1 MREQIIA
8 ALDIGSS
15 KICCFIAKVGE
26 NPAAFGNDPAVLG
39 YDEGEAQHRPRV
51 IGIGHQI
58 SKGLKAGTVI
68 DMEETETSIRA
79 AVDAAERMAG
89 GSPIHDV
96 YVNVSAGQPKSSFF
110 SVEVDVAGH
119 EISQLDI
126 DHVLSAGQK
135 NLKNEDRFILHSRPI
150 SFSIDGVAGAKKP
163 LGMFGEILGVKIHT
177 SSVALSP
184 LKNIQTCLN
193 RCHLNL
199 KGAVLTPY
207 ASALAVLVPDERKIG
222 AICVDMGGGLTSIS
236 AFRDNA
242 FIFGDIIQVG
252 GHHVT
257 RDIAQGLSVSEDRAE
272 RLKILYGS
280 CLTDRVPVR
289 DQIDIVQTGESA
301 QAQTITIPRSM
312 LTAIVSPRVEEI
324 LELVRDRIIETGLA
338 DLAGRRIIFT
348 GGASQISG
356 LEELARE
363 IFSVDCSPELR
374 GDFHVRLGRPINV
387 DDLADA
393 TAGPMFATCAGL
405 LNYGMSS
412 PDDVHSI
419 TVDKTHIGVF
429 SHFRAWMKKNF

>member
-1 MREQIIA
+1 MREQTIA

-15 KICCFIAKVGE
+15 KICCFIARVAESEDG
-26 NPAAFGNDPAVLG
+26 LS
-39 YDEGEAQHRPRV
+39 YRPRV
-51 IGIGHQI
+51 IGIGHQV
-58 SKGLKAGTVI
+58 SKGLKSGTVI

-135 NLKNEDRFILHSRPI
+135 NLQNEDRFIIHSRVI
-150 SFSIDGVAGAKKP
+150 SYSIDGVAGAKKP
-163 LGMFGEILGVKIHT
+163 LGMFGDTLGVRIHT

-207 ASALAVLVPDERKIG
+207 ASALAVLVPDEREIG
-222 AICVDMGGGLTSIS
+222 AICVDIGGGLTSIS
-236 AFRDNA
+236 AFRDNE
-242 FIFGDIIQVG
+242 FIFGEILAVG
-252 GHHVT
+252 GNHVT
-257 RDIAQGLSVSEDRAE
+257 RDIAQGLSVSQARAE
-272 RLKILYGS
+272 RLKTLYGS
-280 CLTDRVPVR
+280 CLTDRVPAR
-289 DQIDIVQTGESA
+289 DQIDIVQTGESGQE
-301 QAQTITIPRSM
+301 QAITIPRSM
-312 LTAIVSPRVEEI
+312 LTAIVAPRVEEI
-324 LELVRDRIIETGLA
+324 LELVRDKIIETGLA

-356 LEELARE
+356 LEELARK
-363 IFSVDCSPELR
+363 IFSADWSPELR
-374 GDFHVRLGRPINV
+374 GDFHIRLGRPINV
-387 DDLADA
+387 DGLADA
-393 TAGPMFATCAGL
+393 TAGPMFSTCGGL
-405 LNYGMSS
+405 LNYGAAS

-419 TVDKTHIGVF
+419 SADKVKIGIF
-429 SHFRAWMKKNF
+429 SRFGVWMKKNF